1 MIENLYTS
9 EQREEKRGEVCRFS
23 SLLILCLKNENPN
36 FLIDNAQN
44 YYYNNLCR
52 KIVKQRGEAM
62 LQLKNVV
69 KTYGSKDNLVTA
81 LNGVS
86 ISFRENEFVAILGH
100 SGCGK
105 TTMLNIIGGLDHCT
119 SGDLIINNVSTKKYK
134 DRDWDAYRNHSIGFI
149 FQSYNLIPHQSVL
162 ANVELALTISGI
174 SKSERKKRAVEA
186 LKKVGLGDQL
196 HKKPNQ
202 MSGGQ
207 MQRVAI
213 ARALI
218 NNPDIL
224 LADEPTG
231 ALDSETSIQ
240 VMELLKE
247 IAKDRLVILVTHNP
261 ELAEQYATRIV
272 RVKDGSIVS
281 DSDPYEAPKSE
292 KPAES
297 RKKRVSMSFFTAVSL
312 SLNNLLTKKGR
323 TLLTSFA
330 GSIGI
335 IGIALILSLSTGIND
350 YINAIQEETLSSY
363 PISIMR
369 ETTDISGMFASI
381 MENTAPIG
389 GNEGGSAST
398 ETVRSNTSIYEVFN
412 AMNSAAKQTNNMK
425 NFKKFIESSEDIKKN
440 SAAVA
445 YSYDVQMPIFTAD
458 SEGRIIKS
466 DFITIMND
474 AMGIDQDFP
483 MSSDANPMVA
493 SGAMDIWE
501 EMLPGDTDSSV
512 NDILLNQYDLIYGS
526 WPQNY
531 DEVVLVLTKRNQIP
545 DVVMFA
551 LGMKDSSELPEI
563 MKAAMSGEVIEDY
576 GQTEWSFEEIAGKE
590 FKLILPC
597 EYYQKSE
604 MGDSYIDLTE
614 SETGLEYIYGSDDIG
629 VKLKITGFIRPNE
642 EAAATMLSGYVGY
655 TKALTDY
662 IIEKTNDSEI
672 VKSQL
677 NDPNTDVISALP
689 FKTDS
694 YVEPTSGEM
703 AERIDK
709 FLENSSTSQKADIYR
724 FVMSIPES
732 ETVEKYVQQYIS
744 QLTREDFEK
753 QVTEM
758 YAQQMG
764 VDAEQVL
771 SYIRQMDDETLF
783 AYAEEAAR
791 SQYVQQFAAAVEQQL
806 SAMTSEQLAAAL
818 DLLELD
824 EKQYKSLFDKYT
836 PDKFSETDYDTN
848 LETLGYADF
857 DDPSSVKLYAK
868 TFEDKD
874 EISNAIAE
882 YNDGVSEEDQIKYT
896 DYVALLMSSI
906 TDIISGISYL
916 LIAFVGISLVVS
928 SIMIGII
935 TYISVLE
942 RTREIGILRAIG
954 ASKLD
959 ISTVFNA
966 ETLIVGLVSGAI
978 GIGVSLLLLIPIN
991 AILYAAT
998 GIEGLKA
1005 VLPVVGAVVLVI
1017 ISMLLTLI
1025 AGIIPS
1031 RVASKKDPVEALR
1044 TE

>member
-1 MIENLYTS
+1 
-9 EQREEKRGEVCRFS
+9 
-23 SLLILCLKNENPN
+23 
-36 FLIDNAQN
+36 
-44 YYYNNLCR
+44 
-52 KIVKQRGEAM
+52 M

-69 KTYGSKDNLVTA
+69 KKYGDKDNSVTA

-86 ISFRENEFVAILGH
+86 ITFRENEFVAILGH

-196 HKKPNQ
+196 HKRPNQ

-261 ELAEQYATRIV
+261 ELAEKYATRTV

-281 DSDPYEAPKSE
+281 DSDPYEPPISE
-292 KPAES
+292 KAAEG
-297 RKKRVSMSFFTAVSL
+297 RKKRVSMSFFTAISL

-363 PISIMR
+363 PISIMK
-369 ETTDISGMFASI
+369 ETTDISSMFSSI
-381 MENTAPIG
+381 MENTVPSEE
-389 GNEGGSAST
+389 NESDTDT
-398 ETVRSNTSIYEVFN
+398 ETIHSNTSIYDVFN

-425 NFKKFIESSEDIKKN
+425 DFKKFIESSEDIKN
-440 SAAVA
+440 YSAAVS

-458 SEGRIIKS
+458 SEGKIIKS
-466 DFITIMND
+466 DFITVMND
-474 AMGIDQDFP
+474 AMGLDQDFP
-483 MSSDANPMVA
+483 MSSDTNPMVS

-501 EMLPGDTDSSV
+501 EMLPGATDSTV
-512 NDILLNQYDLIYGS
+512 NDILLNQYDLVYGS
-526 WPQNY
+526 WPQNF

-551 LGMKDSSELPEI
+551 LGMKDSSELPAI

-604 MGDSYIDLTE
+604 MDNSYIDLTE

-642 EAAATMLSGYVGY
+642 DAAATMLSGYMGY

-677 NDPNTDVISALP
+677 DDPDTDVISALP

-694 YVEPTSGEM
+694 YVEPTSKEM
-703 AERIDK
+703 AERVNK
-709 FLENSSTSQKADIYR
+709 FLESSTSSQKADIYR
-724 FVMSIPES
+724 FIMSIPNPE
-732 ETVEKYVQQYIS
+732 EMEAYVQQYIS

-783 AYAEEAAR
+783 AYAEEAMR
-791 SQYVQQFAAAVEQQL
+791 SQYAQQFAAAVEQQL

-824 EKQYKSLFDKYT
+824 DNQYKSLFEKYT

-848 LETLGYADF
+848 LETLGFADF
-857 DDPSSVKLYAK
+857 DNPSSIRFYAK

-882 YNDGVSEEDQIKYT
+882 YNDSVSEDDQIKYT

-954 ASKLD
+954 ASKHD

-1005 VLPVVGAVVLVI
+1005 VLPAAGAIILVI

-1025 AGIIPS
+1025 AGVIPS
-1031 RVASKKDPVEALR
+1031 RLASKKDPVEALR

>member
-1 MIENLYTS
+1 
-9 EQREEKRGEVCRFS
+9 
-23 SLLILCLKNENPN
+23 
-36 FLIDNAQN
+36 
-44 YYYNNLCR
+44 
-52 KIVKQRGEAM
+52 M

-69 KTYGSKDNLVTA
+69 KKYGDKDNSVTA

-86 ISFRENEFVAILGH
+86 ITFRENEFVAILGH

-196 HKKPNQ
+196 HKRPNQ

-261 ELAEQYATRIV
+261 ELAEKYATRTV

-281 DSDPYEAPKSE
+281 DSDPYEPPISE
-292 KPAES
+292 KAAEG
-297 RKKRVSMSFFTAVSL
+297 RKKRVSMSFFTAISL

-363 PISIMR
+363 PISIMK
-369 ETTDISGMFASI
+369 ETTDISSMFSSI
-381 MENTAPIG
+381 MENTVPSEE
-389 GNEGGSAST
+389 NESDTDT
-398 ETVRSNTSIYEVFN
+398 ETIHSNTSIYDVFN

-425 NFKKFIESSEDIKKN
+425 DFKKFIESSEDIKN
-440 SAAVA
+440 YSAAVS

-458 SEGRIIKS
+458 SEGKIIKS
-466 DFITIMND
+466 DFITVMND
-474 AMGIDQDFP
+474 AMGLDQDFP
-483 MSSDANPMVA
+483 MSSDTNPMVS

-501 EMLPGDTDSSV
+501 EMLPGATDSTV
-512 NDILLNQYDLIYGS
+512 NDILLNQYDLVYGS
-526 WPQNY
+526 WPQNF

-551 LGMKDSSELPEI
+551 LGMKDSSELPAI

-604 MGDSYIDLTE
+604 MDNSYIDLTE

-642 EAAATMLSGYVGY
+642 DAAATMLSGYMGY

-677 NDPNTDVISALP
+677 DDPDTDVISALP

-694 YVEPTSGEM
+694 YVEPTSKEM
-703 AERIDK
+703 AERVNK
-709 FLENSSTSQKADIYR
+709 FLESSTSSQKADIYR
-724 FVMSIPES
+724 FIMSIPNPE
-732 ETVEKYVQQYIS
+732 EMEAYVQQYIS

-783 AYAEEAAR
+783 AYAEEAMR
-791 SQYVQQFAAAVEQQL
+791 SRYAQQFAAAVEQQL

-824 EKQYKSLFDKYT
+824 DNQYKSLFEKYT
-836 PDKFSETDYDTN
+836 PDKFSKTDYNTN
-848 LETLGYADF
+848 LETLGFADF
-857 DDPSSVKLYAK
+857 DNPSSIRFYAK

-882 YNDGVSEEDQIKYT
+882 YNDSVSEDDQIKYT

-954 ASKLD
+954 ASKHD

-1005 VLPVVGAVVLVI
+1005 VLPAAGAIILVI

-1025 AGIIPS
+1025 AGVIPS
-1031 RVASKKDPVEALR
+1031 RLASKKDPVEALR

>member
-1 MIENLYTS
+1 
-9 EQREEKRGEVCRFS
+9 
-23 SLLILCLKNENPN
+23 
-36 FLIDNAQN
+36 
-44 YYYNNLCR
+44 
-52 KIVKQRGEAM
+52 M

-69 KTYGSKDNLVTA
+69 KKYGDKDNLVTA

-86 ISFRENEFVAILGH
+86 ITFRENEFVAILGH

-196 HKKPNQ
+196 HKRPNQ

-261 ELAEQYATRIV
+261 ELAEKYATRTV

-281 DSDPYEAPKSE
+281 DSDPYEPPISE
-292 KPAES
+292 KAAEG
-297 RKKRVSMSFFTAVSL
+297 RKKRVSMSFFTAISL

-363 PISIMR
+363 PISIMK
-369 ETTDISGMFASI
+369 ETTDISSMFSSI
-381 MENTAPIG
+381 MENTVPSEE
-389 GNEGGSAST
+389 NESDTDT
-398 ETVRSNTSIYEVFN
+398 ETIHSNTSIYDVFN

-425 NFKKFIESSEDIKKN
+425 DFKKFIESSEDIKN
-440 SAAVA
+440 YSAAVS

-458 SEGRIIKS
+458 SEGKIIKS
-466 DFITIMND
+466 DFITVMND
-474 AMGIDQDFP
+474 AMGLDQDFP
-483 MSSDANPMVA
+483 MSSDANPMVS

-501 EMLPGDTDSSV
+501 EMLPGATDSTV
-512 NDILLNQYDLIYGS
+512 NDILLNQYDLVYGS
-526 WPQNY
+526 WPQNF

-551 LGMKDSSELPEI
+551 LGMKDSSELPAI

-604 MGDSYIDLTE
+604 MDNSYIDLTE

-642 EAAATMLSGYVGY
+642 DAAATMLSGYMGY

-677 NDPNTDVISALP
+677 NDPDTDVISALP

-694 YVEPTSGEM
+694 YVEPTSKEM
-703 AERIDK
+703 AERVNK
-709 FLENSSTSQKADIYR
+709 FLESSTSSQKADIYK
-724 FVMSIPES
+724 FIMSIPNPE
-732 ETVEKYVQQYIS
+732 EMEAYVQQYIS

-783 AYAEEAAR
+783 AYAEEAMR
-791 SQYVQQFAAAVEQQL
+791 SQYAQQFAAAVEQQL

-824 EKQYKSLFDKYT
+824 DNQYKSLFEKYT

-848 LETLGYADF
+848 LETLGFADF
-857 DDPSSVKLYAK
+857 DNPSSIRFYAK

-882 YNDGVSEEDQIKYT
+882 YNDSVSEDDRIKYT

-954 ASKLD
+954 ASKHD

-1005 VLPVVGAVVLVI
+1005 VLPAAGAIILVI

-1025 AGIIPS
+1025 AGVIPS
-1031 RVASKKDPVEALR
+1031 RLASKKDPVEALR